1 MKINSVVR
9 FIFTHHVLLI
19 EHAKAYGA
27 LVSERIAFK
36 VRSLKYS
43 VVFALLMLL
52 FGSIAAVLGSVGLML
67 WAALPAD
74 TFRSPWALVIAPLVP
89 GVVAIWCGWMSR
101 TRDVNVF
108 DDLKQQV
115 AEDIKLFREQNSV

>member
-9 FIFTHHVLLI
+9 LIFTHHALLI

-36 VRSLKYS
+36 VKSLKYS
-43 VVFALLMLL
+43 VVFALLMLF
-52 FGSIAAVLGSVGLML
+52 FGSMAMILGSVGLML
-67 WAALPAD
+67 WAALPAGN
-74 TFRSPWALVIAPLVP
+74 FRSPWALIFVPLIPGVIAV
-89 GVVAIWCGWMSR
+89 WCGWMLR

-115 AEDIKLFREQNSV
+115 AEDIKLFREQNSA